1 MLIYKKIKLQAKFFL
16 FLTLPVLVS
25 CEKLIETEPV
35 GVISTDNA
43 YDNEKNIEASVNGI
57 YYKLQQTGS
66 LYNGNFYTIYAALSD
81 EAKVL
86 TPAVNSIEFS
96 TNQISVANMALSNL
110 WNNAYDVIYQ
120 CNSLIENVTPKTDL
134 NTVKKNQFLGEARF
148 LRAYSYFMLVQ
159 YFGEV
164 PLAIGS
170 DYRVNNTLSRSPVA
184 EINDFITDEL
194 EESEALLP
202 DGFNVYGGVRTRIT
216 KQAAQALN
224 ARQYLYRENWNKAI
238 EKSSLLIVNNT
249 FSLPGNFD
257 DVLKSNSPESIFE
270 LWFSSL
276 SAGTYNYTAGLFV
289 PNISLANPATPGFLP
304 SDKLVNA
311 FETNPV
317 TFTPDKR
324 KAAFIRFQATPS
336 PGYNYLFK
344 YRDRT
349 TNSDQPKF
357 FRLAEQYLIRA
368 EARAQLNLPG
378 AADDIDVIRLRAGLP
393 KTVAVTQSQLLDAV
407 AQERFVELCFEGHRW
422 PDLIRTG
429 KADAVLRAYKPSTW
443 QPTDKLLPIPA
454 TEIGRN
460 PNLNP
465 QNPGYQNN

>member
-1 MLIYKKIKLQAKFFL
+1 MLIYKEIKLQAKIIL
-16 FLTLPVLVS
+16 VLVLPILVS

-35 GVISTDNA
+35 GIINTDKA
-43 YDNEKNIEASVNGI
+43 YDNEKNIEASINGI
-57 YYKLQQTGS
+57 YYKLQQTGT
-66 LYNGNFYTIYAALSD
+66 LYNSNYYTIYAALSD

-86 TPAVNSIEFS
+86 TPAVNSIQFS
-96 TNQISVANMALSNL
+96 TNEISVANMALSNL

-120 CNSLIENVTPKTDL
+120 CNSLIENVTPKTNL
-134 NTVKKNQFLGEARF
+134 IIAKKNQFLGEAKF

-159 YFGEV
+159 YFGDV
-164 PLAIGS
+164 PLSISS
-170 DYRVNNTLSRSPVA
+170 DYRINNTLSRSPVA
-184 EINDFITDEL
+184 VINDFITTEL
-194 EESEALLP
+194 EEAELLLP
-202 DGFNVYGGVRTRIT
+202 DGFSVYGGLRTRIT

-224 ARQYLYRENWNKAI
+224 ARQYLYRKNWNKAI
-238 EKSSLLIVNNT
+238 EKSSLLIGNT
-249 FSLPGNFD
+249 LFSLPGNFD

-270 LWFSSL
+270 LWFSSQ
-276 SAGTYNYTAGLFV
+276 SAGTYNYTAQSFV
-289 PNISLANPATPGFLP
+289 PNTSLPNPATPGYLP
-304 SDKLVNA
+304 SDKLINA

-317 TFTPDKR
+317 TSMPDKR
-324 KAAFIRFQATPS
+324 KFAFIRFQAIPA

-349 TNSDQPKF
+349 TNTDQPKF

-368 EARAQLNLPG
+368 EARAQLNLAG
-378 AADDIDVIRLRAGLP
+378 AVDDIDAIRFRAGLT
-393 KTVAVTQSQLLDAV
+393 KTVAANSSELLEAV

-429 KADAVLRAYKPSTW
+429 KADAVLGTYKPTTW

-454 TEIGRN
+454 TELGRN

-465 QNPGYQNN
+465 QNPGYKN